1 MTPVSGDTATILSV
15 EVDITSPQ
23 SLPSTSIGKI
33 TGILTLIINFA
44 GLHSEATATSVVSSS
59 VYTTFPSTTTTSP
72 VPSPPELP
80 PPGKRCTML
89 VYQHSTLIWV
99 CVCACNEV
107 YAIRGHQGD
116 SNGYVGL
123 TLAISVAGQS
133 QNMISQLQYNST
145 CRYRCTRDI
154 IH

>member
-1 MTPVSGDTATILSV
+1 MLYTHSIGTHSRSEAMTPVSEDSVTILSV
-15 EVDITSPQ
+15 EVDLTSPQ
-23 SLPSTSIGKI
+23 LLPSTSIGKI

-44 GLHSEATATSVVSSS
+44 GLHTEATTTSVVSSS

-72 VPSPPELP
+72 VPSPTESH

-89 VYQHSTLIWV
+89 VCQHSTLIWV

-116 SNGYVGL
+116 GKF
-123 TLAISVAGQS
+123 AIMV
-133 QNMISQLQYNST
+133 T
-145 CRYRCTRDI
+145 
-154 IH
+154 